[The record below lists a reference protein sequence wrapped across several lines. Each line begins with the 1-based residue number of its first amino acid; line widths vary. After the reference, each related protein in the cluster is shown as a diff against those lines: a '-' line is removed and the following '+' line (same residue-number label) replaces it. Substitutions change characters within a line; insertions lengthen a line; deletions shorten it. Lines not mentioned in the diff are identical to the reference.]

1 MTLLEYGTRI
11 LVGMVLAIVSTAA
24 LVLALVGMVASPIE
38 QAMAIA
44 AGVALQFCLY
54 LFSRDKKDLW
64 LSWILLVVSVSA
76 TSAFME
82 FSWQKQKAEALRQQ
96 QSATAGSYVAQ
107 QLKQQIDDINRQMD
121 IRLNVS
127 ERDTSGQYRSRGI
140 SQLDSKVASLTE
152 ERNHLLSRLQAVET
166 IVATVP
172 TGTIDAVIGQ
182 AGWKIRL
189 TLFFALSLLLDYCT
203 IRCLSTRMP
212 EIKKEETAERK
223 EKEEDSASTKDS
235 KLKTVL
241 AQSAFE
247 NIDSVKGNKFKQTGQ
262 TVHENITPS
271 QALQVSDAVQRVAQR
286 VRSGEYGTQPIVRS
300 IIVKEKVRHPVVKEA
315 FDLLQTEGVLVKN
328 GQRFK
333 LMTVV

>member
-24 LVLALVGMVASPIE
+24 LVLALVGLVASPTE

-54 LFSRDKKDLW
+54 LFSRDKKDRW

-96 QSATAGSYVAQ
+96 QSATADSYVAQ
-107 QLKQQIDDINRQMD
+107 QLKQQIDHINRQMD

-140 SQLDSKVASLTE
+140 SQLDSKVAMLTE
-152 ERNHLLSRLQAVET
+152 ERNQLLSRLQAVET
-166 IVATVP
+166 VVAIIP

-212 EIKKEETAERK
+212 EIKKEETAEK
-223 EKEEDSASTKDS
+223 KEEDSASTKDS
-235 KLKTVL
+235 KPKAVL

-271 QALQVSDAVQRVAQR
+271 QALQISDAVQRVAQR